1 MPAKSNWV
9 KGQTVT
15 AADLNELAEAA
26 NNALS
31 QEDADA
37 TYVRSVNGTPVDPV
51 TGDVEVDGALPAGG
65 STGQVL
71 TKLPDGPGWTTPATG
86 GGSGG
91 VLDGGTPT
99 TTDDTFDGGTP

>member
-37 TYVRSVNGTPVDPV
+37 TYAPVGLVADGITYNG
-51 TGDVEVDGALPAGG
+51 DGTVAS
-65 STGQVL
+65 ST
-71 TKLPDGPGWTTPATG
+71 
-86 GGSGG
+86 
-91 VLDGGTPT
+91 
-99 TTDDTFDGGTP
+99 

>member
-37 TYVRSVNGTPVDPV
+37 TYASIDDPRFESGGGGTAISIDEDP
-51 TGDVEVDGALPAGG
+51 DGA
-65 STGQVL
+65 TVL
-71 TKLPDGPGWTTPATG
+71 VIGA
-86 GGSGG
+86 
-91 VLDGGTPT
+91 
-99 TTDDTFDGGTP
+99 